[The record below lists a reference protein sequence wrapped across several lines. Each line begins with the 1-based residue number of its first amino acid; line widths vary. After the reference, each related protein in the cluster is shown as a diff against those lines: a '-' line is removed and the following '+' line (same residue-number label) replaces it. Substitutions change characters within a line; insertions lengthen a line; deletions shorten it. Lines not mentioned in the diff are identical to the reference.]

1 MNQQDIENVVK
12 EAVADQLAI
21 DKDEIALETVLSD
34 DFGADSLD
42 LIEICL
48 GIEER
53 INQEIPDEKI
63 YALGE
68 KVTIGDIVQ
77 IVAEVAK
84 G

>member
-1 MNQQDIENVVK
+1 MNQQDIENIVK

-21 DKDEIALETVLSD
+21 DKDEITLETVLSD
-34 DFGADSLD
+34 LGADSLD
-42 LIEICL
+42 LVEIGL

-63 YALGE
+63 YALGD
-68 KVTIGDIVQ
+68 KVTIGDIAR